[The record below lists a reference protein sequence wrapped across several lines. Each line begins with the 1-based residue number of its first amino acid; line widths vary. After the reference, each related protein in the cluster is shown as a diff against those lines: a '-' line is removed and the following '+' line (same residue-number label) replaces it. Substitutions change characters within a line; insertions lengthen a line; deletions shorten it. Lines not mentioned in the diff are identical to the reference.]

1 MTSLEEAYELIAF
14 LASSANGLLME
25 PRLYGPL
32 RCLDAIS
39 RLIEF
44 LEKTRCV
51 ELDDFL
57 KALKEEVDKGK
68 LLVLVDE
75 EKFKKF
81 IIDLNM
87 KLADRVKEV
96 EAKA

>member
-1 MTSLEEAYELIAF
+1 MSKLNKTYELIAY
-14 LASSANGLLME
+14 LASSARGLLIE
-25 PRLYGPL
+25 PHLYGPF

-39 RLIEF
+39 RFIEF
-44 LEKTRCV
+44 LEKTECI
-51 ELDDFL
+51 ELDEFL

-81 IIDLNM
+81 IIDLNI
-87 KLADRVKEV
+87 KLADRIKEIT
-96 EAKA
+96 K